1 MKKHILCRKY
11 FSYDGFTSS
20 KNRGGGIVCVRFSF
34 GTFVGSKIPKDS
46 EISDAEDLEVSCV
59 IKDKNFLHKSHENSG
74 AGPPLYNRLLKRCTE
89 MRKLRE
95 GKMVHAHFLN
105 SQFRDDPVIG
115 NTILNMYAKC
125 GSLAD
130 ARKLFDEMP
139 LKDIVTWT
147 ALISGY
153 SQHDQ
158 AEEALALF
166 PLMLRR
172 GLEPNQFTLSSLLKA
187 SGDGTTNKRGRQLHA
202 YCLKCGYDSDVYVGS
217 SLVDMYA
224 RYGHLVEARLIFDG
238 LVTKNEVSW
247 NALIAGHSRKGETE
261 NALRLFSMMHRE
273 DFKPTHFTFSSLC
286 TACASTGS
294 LEQGKWVHAQVIKS
308 GGRLVAFVGNTLLD
322 MYAKSGSIEDAKK
335 VFDRLVKRDVVSWNS
350 MLNGYARKGET
361 ENALRLFSMMHR
373 EDFKPTDFTYSSLCT
388 ACASTGSLEQ
398 GKWVHAHV
406 IKSGGRLVAFVGN
419 TLLDMYA
426 KSGSIEDA
434 KKVFDRLV
442 KRDVVSWNSMLRG
455 YAQHGLGR
463 KTVQHFE
470 EMMTSGIEPI
480 SVTFLSVLT
489 ACSHA
494 GLLDEGR
501 HYFEL
506 MKKYKV
512 EPDVLHY
519 VTMVDLLGR
528 AGLLD
533 QAERYIREMPIE
545 PSAAVWGALLGA
557 CRMHKNM
564 ELGAYAAERVFELD
578 PQDSGPHILLYN
590 MYASAGRWQEAAKVR
605 KMMKESGVKKEPACS
620 WVEIENAV
628 HMFIA
633 NDDAHPQWQEIREM
647 WEKISGKIREIGY
660 VPDTSHVLLFVDQQ
674 EREVK
679 LQYHSEKLALAFAL
693 LNTPLGSTI
702 RIKKNIRVCGDCH
715 SAIKYVSKVVG
726 REIIVRDTNRFH
738 HFHNGSCS
746 CGDYW

>member
-1 MKKHILCRKY
+1 MSLCDEKIMKKLIFCRRKHFWQILV
-11 FSYDGFTSS
+11 SA
-20 KNRGGGIVCVRFSF
+20 RFR
-34 GTFVGSKIPKDS
+34 TFVSPAIFTDS
-46 EISDAEDLEVSCV
+46 EVWEAEDWYTTRV
-59 IKDKNFLHKSHENSG
+59 IQDKDLLRKSQDNSG
-74 AGPPLYNRLLKRCTE
+74 AGLHVLDLIDHGSMQADRTFYSKLLKRCTQ
-89 MRKLRE
+89 MGKLRE
-95 GKMVHAHFLN
+95 GKMVHAHVLN
-105 SQFRDDPVIG
+105 SQFTDDLVIG

-125 GSLAD
+125 GSFED
-130 ARKLFDEMP
+130 ARKVFDEMP
-139 LKDIVTWT
+139 LKDMVTWT
-147 ALISGY
+147 ALITGY
-153 SQHDQ
+153 SQNDQ
-158 AEEALALF
+158 AEEALVLF
-166 PLMLRR
+166 PQMLRR
-172 GLEPNQFTLSSLLKA
+172 GLEPNQFTISSVLKA
-187 SGDGTTNKRGRQLHA
+187 SGNGTTDKRGRQLHA

-224 RYGHLVEARLIFDG
+224 RYGHMVDAWSIFDC

-247 NALIAGHSRKGETE
+247 NALIAGHARRGETE
-261 NALRLFSMMHRE
+261 NALRLFCKMQRE
-273 DFKPTHFTFSSLC
+273 DFKATHFTYSSLC
-286 TACASTGS
+286 SACASTGS
-294 LEQGKWVHAQVIKS
+294 I
-308 GGRLVAFVGNTLLD
+308 
-322 MYAKSGSIEDAKK
+322 
-335 VFDRLVKRDVVSWNS
+335 
-350 MLNGYARKGET
+350 
-361 ENALRLFSMMHR
+361 
-373 EDFKPTDFTYSSLCT
+373 
-388 ACASTGSLEQ
+388 EQ

-442 KRDVVSWNSMLRG
+442 KRDVVSWNSMLTG
-455 YAQHGLGR
+455 YAQHGLGK
-463 KTVQHFE
+463 KTVQHFQ
-470 EMMTSGIEPI
+470 EMMTSGVEPNDI
-480 SVTFLSVLT
+480 TFLSVLT

-494 GLLDEGR
+494 GLLDEGQ

-506 MKKYKV
+506 MNKYKV
-512 EPDVLHY
+512 KPDVSHY

-533 QAERYIREMPIE
+533 RAQKFISEMPIE
-545 PSAAVWGALLGA
+545 PTAAVWGALLGA

-578 PQDSGPHILLYN
+578 PHDSGPHILLYN
-590 MYASAGRWQEAAKVR
+590 MYASAGRWHEAVKVR

-620 WVEIENAV
+620 WVEIENSV

-633 NDDAHPQWQEIREM
+633 NDDTHPQWEEIRKM
-647 WEKISGKIREIGY
+647 WEKMSGKIREIGY

-693 LNTPLGSTI
+693 LNTPPGSTI

-715 SAIKYVSKVVG
+715 SAIKYVSKVVA

-738 HFHNGSCS
+738 HFREGSCS

>member
-11 FSYDGFTSS
+11 FSYDGFTGS

-34 GTFVGSKIPKDS
+34 GTFVGSKILEDS

-59 IKDKNFLHKSHENSG
+59 IQYKNFLHKSHENSG
-74 AGPPLYNRLLKRCTE
+74 PGPPLYNRLLKRCTE

-130 ARKLFDEMP
+130 ARKMFDEMP

-238 LVTKNEVSW
+238 LLTKNEVSW

-273 DFKPTHFTFSSLC
+273 DFKPTH
-286 TACASTGS
+286 
-294 LEQGKWVHAQVIKS
+294 
-308 GGRLVAFVGNTLLD
+308 
-322 MYAKSGSIEDAKK
+322 
-335 VFDRLVKRDVVSWNS
+335 
-350 MLNGYARKGET
+350 
-361 ENALRLFSMMHR
+361 
-373 EDFKPTDFTYSSLCT
+373 FTYSSLCT

-442 KRDVVSWNSMLRG
+442 KRDVVSWNSMLKG

-470 EMMTSGIEPI
+470 EMMTSGIEPNSI
-480 SVTFLSVLT
+480 TFLSVLT

-501 HYFEL
+501 HSFEL

-512 EPDVLHY
+512 EPDVSHY

-633 NDDAHPQWQEIREM
+633 NDDAHPQWQEICEM
-647 WEKISGKIREIGY
+647 WEKISGKIKEIGY